1 MRDMGFRKGGGMIK
15 KRGKGYGV
23 SIYDPALKRKRWVGT
38 FKMLGEARDA
48 ERTASRR
55 RGVGRVTCGEF
66 SSLWLAEYPR
76 AAGATRRTYR
86 YGVAAFA
93 DEFERARLADFDRLT
108 ARSWALRVPQSNV
121 RIVRAM
127 FNDAIDDGLYTGPNP
142 FSNLRLEQSRGRK
155 DLIALTEVELNGLG
169 DKALDVLGE
178 FGPPFRAMIVFS
190 AYVGLRPGELCALE
204 RSDIGRDEVTIRQ
217 NLDGTGTIKAPK
229 NGRERIVVLPPPAR
243 HALVDVPAR
252 LDVPWQFVTPRGR
265 RFSKSSLY
273 YYWNPVR
280 AAFGRP
286 GMDFYELRHFCAT
299 HLLEL
304 GVSHADVAIQL
315 GHTDGGALVMSTYGH
330 PSEDGARERLK
341 RAYERTVTPLR
352 VAEDG
357 SQKGRRAV

>member
-1 MRDMGFRKGGGMIK
+1 MIV

-23 SIYDPALKRKRWVGT
+23 SVYDSALKRKRWVGT
-38 FKMLGEARDA
+38 FKTLGEAREA

-55 RGVGRVTCGEF
+55 RGVGRLTCGEF
-66 SSLWLAEYPR
+66 TELWLTDYAR

-86 YGVAAFA
+86 YGIAAFGK
-93 DEFERARLADFDRLT
+93 EFGHVRLSEFDRLT
-108 ARSWALRVPQSNV
+108 ARNWALRAPQSNV

-127 FNDAIDDGLYTGPNP
+127 FTDAINDQLHPGPNP
-142 FSNLRLEQSRGRK
+142 FANLRLEQSRGRK
-155 DLIALTEVELNGLG
+155 DLIALTEDELTELCQ
-169 DKALDVLGE
+169 KALDVLGE
-178 FGPPFRAMIVFS
+178 FGPAFRAMVIFS
-190 AYVGLRPGELCALE
+190 AYVGLRPGELFALE
-204 RSDIGRDEVTIRQ
+204 RSDVGRDEVTIRQ
-217 NLDGTGTIKAPK
+217 NLDGTGIIKVPK

-243 HALVDVPAR
+243 EVLADVPVR

-265 RFSKSSLY
+265 RFTKSSLY

-330 PSEDGARERLK
+330 PSEDLARERVK
-341 RAYERTVTPLR
+341 RAYEANVTRLR
-352 VAEDG
+352 VADNR
-357 SQKGRRAV
+357 SQKGRKAV

>member
-1 MRDMGFRKGGGMIK
+1 MGSGKGCSVIY
-15 KRGKGYGV
+15 KRGDKWCATV
-23 SIYDPALKRKRWVGT
+23 YDRALGRKRWVGT
-38 FKMLGEARDA
+38 FDTRGEARDA
-48 ERTASRR
+48 EREAGRR
-55 RGVGRVTCGEF
+55 RSGGRLTCGEF
-66 SSLWLAEYPR
+66 SKLWLTDYPR

-86 YGVAAFA
+86 YGLAAFSE
-93 DEFERARLADFDRLT
+93 EFERVRLVDFDRLT
-108 ARSWALRVPQSNV
+108 ARAWALRAPQSNV
-121 RIVRAM
+121 RVVRAM
-127 FNDAIDDGLYTGPNP
+127 FNDAINDGLHPGPNP

-155 DLIALTEVELNGLG
+155 DLIALTEVELSELG
-169 DKALDVLGE
+169 SKALDVHGE
-178 FGPPFRAMIVFS
+178 FGPTFRAMVVFA
-190 AYVGLRPGELCALE
+190 AYVGLRPGELFALE
-204 RSDIGRDEVTIRQ
+204 RSDIGRDEVAIRQ

-243 HALVDVPAR
+243 EALADVPVR
-252 LDVPWQFVTPRGR
+252 LDLAWQFVIPRGR

-330 PSEDGARERLK
+330 PSEDGARERVK
-341 RAYERTVTPLR
+341 RAYDANVTRLQI
-352 VAEDG
+352 ADSG

>member
-1 MRDMGFRKGGGMIK
+1 VIV

-23 SIYDPALKRKRWVGT
+23 SVYDSALKRKRWVGT
-38 FKMLGEARDA
+38 FKTLGEAREA

-55 RGVGRVTCGEF
+55 RGGGRLTCGEF
-66 SSLWLAEYPR
+66 TALWLTEYAR

-86 YGVAAFA
+86 YGVAAFGK
-93 DEFERARLADFDRLT
+93 EFGHVRLSEFDRLT
-108 ARSWALRVPQSNV
+108 ARSWALRAPQSNV

-127 FNDAIDDGLYTGPNP
+127 FTDAINDQLHPGPNP
-142 FSNLRLEQSRGRK
+142 FSNLRLESRGRK
-155 DLIALTEVELNGLG
+155 DLIALTEDELTELG
-169 DKALDVLGE
+169 EKALGVLGE
-178 FGPPFRAMIVFS
+178 FGPTFRAMIVFS
-190 AYVGLRPGELCALE
+190 AYVGLRPGELFALE
-204 RSDIGRDEVTIRQ
+204 RSDVGRDEVAIRQ
-217 NLDGTGTIKAPK
+217 SLDGTGTIKAPK

-243 HALVDVPAR
+243 EALADVPVR

-265 RFSKSSLY
+265 RFTKSSLY
-273 YYWNPVR
+273 YYWSPVR

-330 PSEDGARERLK
+330 PSEDLARERLK
-341 RAYERTVTPLR
+341 RAYTSGVTALRAATVGTR
-352 VAEDG
+352 DA
-357 SQKGRRAV
+357 RRAV